1 MAVVFGERDL
11 DDDVA
16 QYIEDIVR
24 AQLCDMVSPM
34 SPIAEQRGDAHVGQS
49 DFNSCRLCKLVCSQ
63 QDEVPKRS
71 QSRT

>member
-24 AQLCDMVSPM
+24 AQLCEMVSPM
-34 SPIAEQRGDAHVGQS
+34 SPLAEHGGDAHVGHTG
-49 DFNSCRLCKLVCSQ
+49 FNSCRLYRLGCSQ